1 MLRNCEG
8 IVLRST
14 DYGEGNKIISLLTSE
29 LGKVSVMAR
38 GAKKAKSRHAAVTQ
52 VFTHADFVFFKQ
64 KGHMGTLNH
73 ADIIESHHALREDL
87 TRSAYS
93 AYLVEMTD
101 RMLADEEGSAYLFGQ
116 LKAGLS
122 AIENDKDMQ
131 IVVHLY
137 EMKMFELAGYLPVTA
152 YCVSCGAADDLVRFS
167 PEMGGVLCNRCKI
180 KDPASIPVSEGTL
193 KLLKL
198 FPVMDMSRL
207 GAIQVKEET
216 KSQLKTC
223 MKAYMDTHIG
233 ISWRSRGFIEQM
245 DKYGM

>member
-1 MLRNCEG
+1 MLRNVQG
-8 IVLRST
+8 IVLRSM
-14 DYGEGNKIISLLTSE
+14 DYGEGNKIISVLTAE
-29 LGKVSVMAR
+29 LGKVSIMAR
-38 GAKKAKSRHAAVTQ
+38 GAKKSKSRYAAATQ

-73 ADIIESHHALREDL
+73 ADIIDAHHALRVDL
-87 TRSAYS
+87 SQSAYS

-101 RMLADEEGSAYLFGQ
+101 RMLGDEEGSAYLFGQ

-122 AIENDKDMQ
+122 GIESNKDMQ

-152 YCVSCGAADDLVRFS
+152 NCVSCGAEAGLVSFS
-167 PEMGGVLCNRCKI
+167 PSMGGVLCIRCKH
-180 KDPASIPVSEGTL
+180 KDPASFPVTEGTL

-207 GAIQVKEET
+207 GAVNVKAET
-216 KSQLKTC
+216 KEQLKIC

-233 ISWRSRGFIEQM
+233 INWKSRGFIEQM

>member
-1 MLRNCEG
+1 MLRNVQG

-14 DYGEGNKIISLLTSE
+14 DYGEGNKIISLLTAE

-38 GAKKAKSRHAAVTQ
+38 GAKKSKSRHAAVTQ
-52 VFTHADFVFFKQ
+52 VFTLADFVFFKQ

-73 ADIIESHHALREDL
+73 ADIIEGHHALREDL
-87 TRSAYS
+87 SKSAYS

-101 RMLADEEGSAYLFGQ
+101 RMLGDEEGSAYIFGQ

-122 AIENDKDMQ
+122 AIEDNKDMQ
-131 IVVHLY
+131 IVIHLY
-137 EMKMFELAGYLPVTA
+137 EMKMFELAGYLPVTSS
-152 YCVSCGAADDLVRFS
+152 CVSCGAEADLVSFS
-167 PEMGGVLCNRCKI
+167 PSMGGVLCIRCKH
-180 KDPASIPVSEGTL
+180 KDPVSIPVSEGTL

-198 FPVMDMSRL
+198 FPVMDMNRL
-207 GAIQVKEET
+207 GAVQVKTET
-216 KSQLKTC
+216 KEQLKAS

-233 ISWRSRGFIEQM
+233 INWKSRGFIEQM